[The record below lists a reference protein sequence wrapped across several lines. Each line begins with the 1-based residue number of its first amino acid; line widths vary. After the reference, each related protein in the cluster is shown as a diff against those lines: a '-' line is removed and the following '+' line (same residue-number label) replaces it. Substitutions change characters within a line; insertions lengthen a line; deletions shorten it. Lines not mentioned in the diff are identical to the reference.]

1 MSQTVIITIAAAGT
15 DTGPFNIYSNTD
27 AYVTAFAS
35 GIAKASLL
43 AGYTSSAV
51 PDAATSVRVKS
62 NNDTCTN
69 YVDMVITGSTTTTTS
84 TTTTIAPN
92 CTFGSGLAEVYSIL
106 TSTSGSVTVVAN
118 IKKNNSSGSV
128 TYVTVPYSTNTANAF
143 LGGTTWNA
151 TDSLEIILTDTVGS
165 NPMNVSSVVI
175 FPNGSAAL
183 NPTSISGNLTSSVT
197 LTFNGDSSGW
207 GLGSTNMFFFNLTF
221 TAVP

>member
-1 MSQTVIITIAAAGT
+1 MSKTVIITIATAGT
-15 DTGPFNIYSNTD
+15 DTGPFNIYSNAD
-27 AYVTAFAS
+27 SYVTPFAS
-35 GIAKASLL
+35 GISKASLL
-43 AGYTSSAV
+43 GGYTSTVV

-62 NNDTCTN
+62 DSVGCTN
-69 YVDMVITGSTTTTTS
+69 YVDMVITN
-84 TTTTIAPN
+84 PN
-92 CTFGSGLAEVYSIL
+92 PPDCTYGTGLAQVYSIL

-165 NPMNVSSVVI
+165 NPMNVSNI
-175 FPNGSAAL
+175 FLFPNGSAAIE
-183 NPTSISGNLTSSVT
+183 PTSISGNLTSSVT
-197 LTFNGDSSGW
+197 LTFSSGW

-221 TAVP
+221 TAIP